1 MMMKKW
7 VALFMAILCLSLSG
21 PVFAESA
28 VTRIKDIAKVQGV
41 RSNQLVGYGLV
52 MGLDGTGDSNK
63 TLEVLQSVANML
75 RKFGVTID
83 QASLKT
89 KNVAAVVVT
98 ATLPPFVR
106 EGDTIDVTVSS
117 MGDAKSIQGGTLI
130 QTPLQAGN
138 GEVYAVAQ
146 GAVSTGGFTAGNSG
160 SGSTRQKNFP
170 TVGLTPNGAIVER
183 TVEDD
188 IGKDGTISLSL
199 ANADF
204 TTASRVAQAINMRYA
219 GVATAVNPGRIDI
232 RIPPFFRNNVVSF
245 VAGIEELPVMP
256 DNIAKVVM
264 NERTGTIVMG
274 GDVAV
279 DNIAITQGGISISI
293 ETDEDVSQPMPYNM
307 GSGAKTVTT
316 KNDNVS
322 VSEEKANTIVLD
334 ATANVNDIVGAL
346 NAVGAT
352 PRDIISILQAMKAA
366 GALHAELEII

>member
-1 MMMKKW
+1 MKKIF
-7 VALFMAILCLSLSG
+7 ALLLALSCLFISAT
-21 PVFAESA
+21 VFAESSI
-28 VTRIKDIAKVQGV
+28 TRIKDIAKVQGV

-52 MGLDGTGDSNK
+52 VGLNGSGDSNK
-63 TLEVLQSVANML
+63 TLETLQSVANML
-75 RKFGVTID
+75 RQFGVTID
-83 QASLKT
+83 QNSLKT
-89 KNVAAVVVT
+89 KNVAAVIVT

-117 MGDAKSIQGGTLI
+117 MGDAKSIQGGTLV

-138 GEVYAVAQ
+138 GIVYAVAQ
-146 GAVSTGGFTAGNSG
+146 GAVSTGGFTAGNG
-160 SGSTRQKNFP
+160 GGNTRQKNFP

-188 IGKDGTISLSL
+188 LGQNGTISLSL
-199 ANADF
+199 AQPDF
-204 TTASRVAQAINMRYA
+204 TTAARIVQAINARYA
-219 GVATAVNPGRIDI
+219 GVATAANPGRIDI
-232 RIPPFFRNNVVSF
+232 RIPPHFRSNLVGF
-245 VAGIEELPVMP
+245 VAGLEELPIMP
-256 DNIAKVVM
+256 DNIAKVVV

-274 GDVAV
+274 GDVSV

-293 ETDEDVSQPMPYNM
+293 ETDEDVSQPMPFTL

-316 KNDNVS
+316 KNENVT
-322 VSEEKANTIVLD
+322 VTEEKANTIVLD

-352 PRDIISILQAMKAA
+352 PRDIISILQAIKAA